1 MKMCEKIF
9 IQFEIKGSPVY
20 NKITG
25 LTGQLLFITF

>member
-1 MKMCEKIF
+1 MWEKIF

-25 LTGQLLFITF
+25 LTGQELDL